1 MSMKESA
8 LLKLCK
14 KIVDLQNSIDGP
26 RIDLVTVTR
35 RFIRQGNLTLK
46 EKGEDSSQHILL
58 FNDIML
64 LTKQKLNNKT
74 GKLTYEVKNQIAL
87 EDARVVN
94 LSDTEDFK
102 CAFEINVNQKSYK
115 LSAVSEKDKEYWLKE
130 IKLMKKDIQ
139 KKQYEQKYGKTVP
152 ESVDEED
159 DKTNPTSTIPTKT
172 AQPRVPSILYSQP
185 SGNRLSSQPLSPS
198 STNGSVNTN
207 PSKPSNVPNSTVRT
221 NSPSQLNSNNS
232 RPIASSPNTN
242 ASVSKVPTKTTSPQT
257 SPRSNVSPSVS
268 NRNPSVSPTT
278 QVPTKKSV
286 PTNTPQ
292 ENKTVS
298 NPTQKEKFG
307 NLESDFNE
315 LVGIIQTIPGA
326 STNYELETLNELNQ
340 NLEHLQ

>member
-1 MSMKESA
+1 MKESE
-8 LLKLCK
+8 LLKPCKK

-26 RIDLVTVTR
+26 KIDLVTVTR

-46 EKGEDSSQHILL
+46 EKGEDSSQHLLL
-58 FNDIML
+58 FNDILL

-74 GKLTYEVKNQIAL
+74 GKLSYEVKNQIAL

-152 ESVDEED
+152 ESIDEED
-159 DKTNPTSTIPTKT
+159 DKTNPTSTVPTK
-172 AQPRVPSILYSQP
+172 RVPSIQFSQP
-185 SGNRLSSQPLSPS
+185 SGNRLSSQPLSS
-198 STNGSVNTN
+198 STNGSSVNTN
-207 PSKPSNVPNSTVRT
+207 SSKSSNVPISTVRT

-242 ASVSKVPTKTTSPQT
+242 TSTSKVPAKTTSPQT
-257 SPRSNVSPSVS
+257 SPRTNVSTSTVS
-268 NRNPSVSPTT
+268 NRNPNVPPTT

-286 PTNTPQ
+286 PTNTQ

-298 NPTQKEKFG
+298 NVPTKVG

-326 STNYELETLNELNQ
+326 SKTNYELDTLSDLNQ
-340 NLEHLQ
+340 NLEYQ

>member
-1 MSMKESA
+1 
-8 LLKLCK
+8 
-14 KIVDLQNSIDGP
+14 
-26 RIDLVTVTR
+26 
-35 RFIRQGNLTLK
+35 
-46 EKGEDSSQHILL
+46 
-58 FNDIML
+58 
-64 LTKQKLNNKT
+64 
-74 GKLTYEVKNQIAL
+74 
-87 EDARVVN
+87 